1 MALTLKN
8 LKHFA
13 AGSQETYCFTA
24 TVYLDGKK
32 VGTAENDGHGGETIV
47 RLDLAHRATPID
59 TDTVDGLV
67 HAAIVAKAAAQRD
80 RKYANKAAEARAA
93 GATVRFY
100 TLDLGDGRVVEAWA
114 EPTRLDASVA
124 QVKARYGDGVVRY
137 W

>member
-1 MALTLKN
+1 MITLKN

-47 RLDLAHRATPID
+47 RLDLAHRD
-59 TDTVDGLV
+59 TSIKTSVVDDLV
-67 HAAIVAKAAAQRD
+67 HAAIIAKEDAKIEK
-80 RKYANKAAEARAA
+80 KYAKKGADIKAK
-93 GATVRFY
+93 GGQFY
-100 TLDLGDGRVVEAWA
+100 TLDLGGGRIVEAWA
-114 EPTRLDASVA
+114 SIANLDAHIA
-124 QVKARYGDGVVRY
+124 KVKAQYGNGTIRY